1 MIAPLSAHG
10 ISDALVGARA
20 LLPAIR
26 ARRHQVNTLLAAI
39 DAVGWLELG
48 QVVEPEAGGLD
59 LAVAVLPRLDDLIGW
74 ADGRADHA
82 DGVFNAPARDWC
94 IHQQAHEI
102 ESFSLLALLAMEVSA
117 A

>member
-1 MIAPLSAHG
+1 MVAPLSAHG
-10 ISDALVGARA
+10 ISDALVSARA

-26 ARRHQVNTLLAAI
+26 ARRHQVNTLFAAI

-59 LAVAVLPRLDDLIGW
+59 FTVAVLPWLDDLIGW
-74 ADGRADHA
+74 ADGRANDA
-82 DGVFNAPARDWC
+82 DGIFNAPAGDGS
-94 IHQQAHEI
+94 IHEQAHEV
-102 ESFSLLALLAMEVSA
+102 ESFSLFPLLAMEVPA

>member
-1 MIAPLSAHG
+1 MVAPLSAHG
-10 ISDALVGARA
+10 VSDALVGARA
-20 LLPAIR
+20 FLPAIR
-26 ARRHQVNTLLAAI
+26 AMRHEVNALLAAI

-82 DGVFNAPARDWC
+82 DGIFNAPTRDWG
-94 IHQQAHEI
+94 IHEQAHEV
-102 ESFSLLALLAMEVSA
+102 ESFSLFPLLAMEVSTA
-117 A
+117 